1 MSDLYQA
8 LVLGVRDYMHKS
20 GFKKGCLGL
29 SGGIDSA
36 LVACIAVDALGKENV
51 LAVSMPSRF
60 SSEGSVSD
68 AEHLARNLGI
78 ELLSV
83 PIERPFTACLETL
96 EPYFLGLASD
106 ITEENMQARIRGLIL
121 MALSNKLGYIVLSTG
136 NKSEMGLG
144 YCTLYGDM
152 VGGLGVISDVTKQLV
167 YSLSRWLNRNQEVIP
182 QAIIDKPPSAELRP
196 NQKDTD
202 SLPDYA
208 IVDIVV
214 QEYVEEFLSPEEIA
228 HKHQLDLMLV
238 KDLVHR
244 IHLAEYK
251 RRQAAPCI
259 RVSKRAFRAGRRY
272 PIVQKWQ

>member
-1 MSDLYQA
+1 
-8 LVLGVRDYMHKS
+8 MHKS

-29 SGGIDSA
+29 WGGIDSA

-96 EPYFLGLASD
+96 EPHFLGLASD
-106 ITEENMQARIRGLIL
+106 ITEENMQTRIRGLIL

-152 VGGLGVISDVTKQLV
+152 VGGLSVISDVTKQLV

-182 QAIIDKPPSAELRP
+182 QAVIDKPPSAELRIL
-196 NQKDTD
+196 T
-202 SLPDYA
+202 
-208 IVDIVV
+208 
-214 QEYVEEFLSPEEIA
+214 
-228 HKHQLDLMLV
+228 
-238 KDLVHR
+238 
-244 IHLAEYK
+244 K
-251 RRQAAPCI
+251 RTQILYLIMPSSI
-259 RVSKRAFRAGRRY
+259 SWSKNMSKSFFHPKR
-272 PIVQKWQ
+272 